1 MLLIDEHSFSEGAE
15 LNMPLLTA
23 PPSSVLGAAPPKW
36 KTLSSQAWNADVL
49 QFANANPP
57 AAEWVWS
64 EPRKDTSEALMG
76 AKKER
81 ERSGGLMDT
90 PTLCPFTAHK
100 AEPLV

>member
-1 MLLIDEHSFSEGAE
+1 MQIY
-15 LNMPLLTA
+15 
-23 PPSSVLGAAPPKW
+23 
-36 KTLSSQAWNADVL
+36 
-49 QFANANPP
+49 P

-81 ERSGGLMDT
+81 ERSRGLMDT